1 MQKTYKLLIFII
13 LNLILTS
20 TVFAGAKRG
29 VFYNTMR
36 NRAMGSVGILS
47 AKGATAFIN
56 NPALLTRGKVN
67 VSPLSLQF
75 FMNNNFVDLGDFIS
89 DNADSLAVFGD
100 LSTSTVDSIYREL
113 NSIDNRWMKL
123 GIPVSAAISIKN
135 IGAAAYGSLDLNLK
149 IDKGIYEP
157 RVFARGILDR
167 VITFGYGKDVDFAL
181 PGLKAGAAVKII
193 TREET
198 EDIKLGFSQISGG
211 ADAAEDVSDSLF
223 DVSSNTGFGI
233 DIGGLYNLN
242 ENLEVGAVIADIVG
256 TIDDDDIEPN
266 LKIGANYKLPGRI
279 SAEINFV
286 DMFNTDGTSF
296 FNRVHIGAE
305 MDLPILKIRGGF
317 NQGYP
322 TFGAGI
328 NLGIIS
334 ASFAVWTEEQGDV
347 PGFDGET
354 FLGGQINLG
363 F

>member
-1 MQKTYKLLIFII
+1 MRKTYKLLLFV
-13 LNLILTS
+13 ILTALLS
-20 TVFAGAKRG
+20 SNAFAGAKRG

-36 NRAMGSVGILS
+36 DKAMGNVGILS

-56 NPALLTRGKVN
+56 NPALLTRGNVN
-67 VSPLSLQF
+67 VSPLSIQF
-75 FMNNNFVDLGDFIS
+75 FMNNNFVDLGNFIN
-89 DNADSLAVFGD
+89 DNSDSLAVFGD
-100 LSTSTVDSIYREL
+100 LTTPTIDSIYTEL

-123 GIPVSAAISIKN
+123 GIPASAAISIKN
-135 IGAAAYGSLDLNLK
+135 IGIAAYGSPDLNLK
-149 IDKGIYEP
+149 IDKGIYVP
-157 RVFARGILDR
+157 RVFAKGTFDR
-167 VITFGYGKDVDFAL
+167 VITFGYGQNVDFAL
-181 PGLKAGAAVKII
+181 PGLKGGAAVKII

-198 EDIKLGFSQISGG
+198 EEIKLGFSQISGG
-211 ADAAEDVSDSLF
+211 GDAAEDVSDSLF
-223 DVSSNTGFGI
+223 DVASKTGFGI

-242 ENLEVGAVIADIVG
+242 ENLEVGVVIADIIG

-266 LKIGANYKLPGRI
+266 LKLGANYKLPGRI

-286 DMFNTDGTSF
+286 DMFNTDGTSLF
-296 FNRVHIGAE
+296 TRVHIGAE
-305 MDLPILKIRGGF
+305 MDLFIFKIRGGF

-334 ASFAVWTEEQGDV
+334 ADFAVWTEEQGDI

-354 FLGGQINLG
+354 FLGGQISLG

>member
-1 MQKTYKLLIFII
+1 MRKTYKLLIFT
-13 LNLILTS
+13 LLTALLTS
-20 TVFAGAKRG
+20 IAFAGAKRG

-36 NRAMGSVGILS
+36 DKAMGNVGILS

-56 NPALLTRGKVN
+56 NPALLTRGKIN

-75 FMNNNFVDLGDFIS
+75 FMNNNFVKLGEFIS
-89 DNADSLAVFGD
+89 DHADSLAVFGD
-100 LSTSTVDSIYREL
+100 LSPLKVDTIYQDL
-113 NSIDNRWMKL
+113 NTIDNRWMRL
-123 GIPVSAAISIKN
+123 GIPVSGAISIKN
-135 IGAAAYGSLDLNLK
+135 IGVAAYGSLDLNLK

-157 RVFARGILDR
+157 HIFAKGIIDR
-167 VITFGYGKDVDFAL
+167 VVTFGYGKDVDFAL
-181 PGLKAGAAVKII
+181 PGLKAGAAVKLI

-198 EDIKLGFSQISGG
+198 EDIKFGFSQITSGP
-211 ADAAEDVSDSLF
+211 DAVEEVTDTLF
-223 DVSSNTGFGI
+223 DVSSKTGFGI
-233 DIGGLYNLN
+233 DIGGLYSLN
-242 ENLEVGAVIADIVG
+242 DNLEVGAVLADIVG
-256 TIDDDDIEPN
+256 TIEDDDIEPN
-266 LKIGANYKLPGRI
+266 FKIGAKYILPGRI
-279 SAEINFV
+279 STEINIV
-286 DMFNTDGTSF
+286 DLFNTDGTSF

-305 MDLPILKIRGGF
+305 MDLFIFKIRGGF

-334 ASFAVWTEEQGDV
+334 ADFAVWTEEQGDL